1 MKYIEDQLVNLFT
14 LESHTQT
21 EKLKIEYGIKL
32 IVSEAVICY

>member
-21 EKLKIEYGIKL
+21 EKLKIENGIKL